1 MQVDMQTL
9 GAEIDALALHSETPA
24 PSVTR
29 VLWTKQDMAGRA
41 ELKGLIE
48 AAGLAWREDA
58 LGNLFARWEGSDPD
72 LPAVATGSHTD
83 AIPHAGKYDGVVGVL
98 GGLEAIRALKREGFM
113 PRRSIELIA
122 FTAEEPTRFGVG
134 CLGSRAMSGALTTDA
149 LRALRDADGM
159 GLEDARAA
167 VGYTTPLETVQL
179 TPGAYSAFVELHIE
193 QGPELERAGLPI
205 GLVTAIAA
213 PASLMLHLTGEG
225 GHAGARLMPGRKD
238 AFLAA
243 AEIALAVE
251 RVTLATGALDAVGTA
266 GLVQVHPNAIN
277 SIPSSVTLGLDL
289 RDIDAA
295 RRDESVRQVMEAA
308 REVCARRGI
317 ELRLDVLNAD
327 PPAISDPAVLA
338 AGRDACAAEGLPFME
353 LPSRAY
359 HDTLFMARLCPV
371 GMIFIP
377 CRGGVSHRPDE
388 YASPE
393 AIAAGVRVLAGT
405 LAALAR

>member
-1 MQVDMQTL
+1 MQVDMQALSAELDTL
-9 GAEIDALALHSETPA
+9 AGYSATPA

-29 VLWTKQDMAGRA
+29 VLWTQEDMAGRA
-41 ELKGLIE
+41 YLKSLIE
-48 AAGLAWREDA
+48 AAGLKWREDP
-58 LGNLFARWEGSDPD
+58 LGNLFARWEGSEPG
-72 LPAVATGSHTD
+72 LPPVATGSHTD
-83 AIPHAGKYDGVVGVL
+83 AIPHAGKYDGTVGVL
-98 GGLEAIRALKREGFM
+98 GGLEAMRALKRLGFT

-134 CLGSRAMSGALTTDA
+134 CLGSRAMSGALTTEG
-149 LRALRDADGM
+149 LRALRDADGVT
-159 GLEDARAA
+159 LEEARQA
-167 VGYTTPLETVQL
+167 VGYTAPLENVQIA
-179 TPGAYSAFVELHIE
+179 PGTYSAFVELHIE

-213 PASLMLHLTGEG
+213 PASLMLHFAGEG

-277 SIPSSVTLGLDL
+277 SIPSGVTLGLDL

-295 RRDESVRQVMEAA
+295 RRDESVRQVVAA
-308 REVCARRGI
+308 AEEVCARRGI
-317 ELRLDVLNAD
+317 ELRLEVLNAD
-327 PPAISDPAVLA
+327 PPAVSAPEVVE
-338 AGRDACAAEGLPFME
+338 AGRQVCLAEGLPFLE

-371 GMIFIP
+371 GMIFNP
-377 CRGGVSHRPDE
+377 CQGGVSHRPDE

-405 LAALAR
+405 LAALAG